1 MPLELEVNGKQI
13 SYRSSHLDM
22 VTYRQHIFLIKNALK
37 NTGEVIIILPMNNL
51 LKGNKRV
58 LRLNVRCEYWEQVQ
72 RGEKIYEY
80 RLCKEYWRKR
90 LEEKIYSYIA
100 YCLGYPKKDDMSRTL
115 LRKWKGYE
123 LLNNKL

>member
-1 MPLELEVNGKQI
+1 
-13 SYRSSHLDM
+13 
-22 VTYRQHIFLIKNALK
+22 
-37 NTGEVIIILPMNNL
+37 MNNL

-58 LRLNVRCEYWEQVQ
+58 LRLNVRREYWEQVQ

-80 RLCKEYWRKR
+80 RLCNEYWRKR

-115 LRKWKGYE
+115 LRKWKGYKKGTTE
-123 LLNNKL
+123 HKEFGGKAEVYMIPVDEPYVIC